1 MAILVDD
8 VHWAPCD
15 RIARHEDQLGDVTV
29 RQALC
34 RQPCHPELSRRQR
47 VDAGD
52 RRRRGRAPAAIN
64 PSRSSASSPVAPP
77 RRTRSRPVSK
87 WLRALT
93 RWPARLSTRPRAGGL
108 KFCLCFFESAD
119 GLLQRLERFVSR
131 FGECT
136 TSQRNA

>member
-34 RQPCHPELSRRQR
+34 RQPCHPEVSRRQR

-52 RRRRGRAPAAIN
+52 RRPA
-64 PSRSSASSPVAPP
+64 
-77 RRTRSRPVSK
+77 
-87 WLRALT
+87 
-93 RWPARLSTRPRAGGL
+93 RPRAGHQLLAKLGLEPRCATSTHQVETRQQMASRTDSLAGAPQHTPARRRL
-108 KFCLCFFESAD
+108 KFCPYFFESAD